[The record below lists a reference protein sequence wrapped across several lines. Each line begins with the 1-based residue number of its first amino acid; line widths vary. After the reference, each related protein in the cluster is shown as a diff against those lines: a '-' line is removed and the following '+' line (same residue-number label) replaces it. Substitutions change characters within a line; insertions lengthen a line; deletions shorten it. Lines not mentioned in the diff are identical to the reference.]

1 MKNED
6 NERIEEALKWC
17 KKRGIES
24 EQLSLFDKQ
33 FKRKKKKE
41 LSDKE
46 FKEMCKK
53 AKVEPGSLAKTI
65 FTESIEGS

>member
-17 KKRGIES
+17 KKRNIKS
-24 EQLSLFDKQ
+24 EQLNLFDRQ
-33 FKRKKKKE
+33 FRKEKARH

-53 AKVEPGSLAKTI
+53 AGRFGNEHTLLRR
-65 FTESIEGS
+65 

>member
-6 NERIEEALKWC
+6 DERIERALAWC
-17 KKRGIES
+17 KKRNIKS
-24 EQLSLFDKQ
+24 EQLNLFDRQ
-33 FKRKKKKE
+33 FRKEKAKH

-53 AKVEPGSLAKTI
+53 AKVDPGSLADTV
-65 FTESIEGS
+65 FTRSLKSS